1 MEILYNETYGNLQF
15 IHQNLGRL
23 EYCKDESDAQEV
35 YRAIYDTL
43 DIVGK
48 SISRL
53 DILLSKEPPQRRRN
67 IKNKIDQLKY
77 DVQSVNS
84 SLNNIQI
91 RLTNKWRAAS
101 EREELL
107 NQQFTAND
115 SVSLNIDD
123 NELQMNDRL
132 LSSHRGIDDLIDQG
146 SAVLEQLKMQ
156 GLNLRGVKRKILDI
170 GSTLGL
176 SGTTLRMIEKRLDED
191 WYVFVIGCFCC
202 IVFMYTFYRWWH
214 N

>member
-15 IHQNLGRL
+15 IHQNLARL
-23 EYCKDESDAQEV
+23 EYCKNENDAQEV

-67 IKNKIDQLKY
+67 VKHKIDQLKY

-84 SLNNIQI
+84 SLNSLQL
-91 RLTNKWRAAS
+91 RLTSKWRAAS

-107 NQQFTAND
+107 NQRFTANEP
-115 SVSLNIDD
+115 VALNIDD
-123 NELQMNDRL
+123 NELQVNDRL
-132 LSSHRGIDDLIDQG
+132 LNSHRGLDDLIDQG
-146 SAVLEQLKMQ
+146 SAILEQIKLQ

-191 WYVFVIGCFCC
+191 WYVFVIGCICC

-214 N
+214 Y

>member
-67 IKNKIDQLKY
+67 VKHKIDQLKY
-77 DVQSVNS
+77 DVQSVNA
-84 SLNNIQI
+84 SLNNLQI

-107 NQQFTAND
+107 NQRFTAND

-123 NELQMNDRL
+123 QELQMNDRL

-191 WYVFVIGCFCC
+191 CY
-202 IVFMYTFYRWWH
+202 
-214 N
+214 